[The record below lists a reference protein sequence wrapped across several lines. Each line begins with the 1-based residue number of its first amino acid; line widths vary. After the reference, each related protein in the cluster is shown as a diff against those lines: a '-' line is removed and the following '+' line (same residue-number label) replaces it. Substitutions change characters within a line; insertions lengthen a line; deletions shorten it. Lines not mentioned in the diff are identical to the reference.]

1 MHFANL
7 ALAAM
12 ATVGLAA
19 PATKRDILPTVVFTP
34 GAWHGTWAFDTVRS
48 QLEVLGYPTE
58 AVALPSVGN
67 TNASVGVAEDAAA
80 LAAELATLTDA
91 GKNVVMVCHS
101 YGGVVASVAAEGYG
115 YKDRSAAGLGGGVI
129 MLVYMTA
136 FAVPAQTSLLDALGG
151 EYLWWMSPDASGEF
165 ITAVNGSQVFYADV
179 ANETLVEEAVAALK
193 PEPARIFSD
202 DNTYEPWNNGVEVG
216 FFFTEQDQAI
226 PLATQQSM
234 TAQFPSGYVSYT
246 MNSSHSPF
254 MSMPE
259 KVTEGVVLAATAG
272 LTKMLL

>member
-1 MHFANL
+1 MHFASL

-48 QLEVLGYPTE
+48 QLETLGYPTE

-101 YGGVVASVAAEGYG
+101 YGGVVASVAAEGFG
-115 YKDRSAAGLGGGVI
+115 YKDRSAAGLSGGVI

-136 FAVPAQTSLLDALGG
+136 FAAPAQTSLLDALGG
-151 EYLWWMSPDASGEF
+151 EYLWWMTPDAS
-165 ITAVNGSQVFYADV
+165 VSPSRYYVFPPV
-179 ANETLVEEAVAALK
+179 ANPDE
-193 PEPARIFSD
+193 
-202 DNTYEPWNNGVEVG
+202 
-216 FFFTEQDQAI
+216 
-226 PLATQQSM
+226 
-234 TAQFPSGYVSYT
+234 
-246 MNSSHSPF
+246 
-254 MSMPE
+254 
-259 KVTEGVVLAATAG
+259 
-272 LTKMLL
+272 LTVI